1 MTLIT
6 ISRKIIYIH
15 FPYELMEIPIW
26 ITTGKDNSLNPI
38 LPCSKGHN
46 PLIGPRR
53 VVPCHGP
60 QTPGPTLL
68 VHRMSRACQC
78 VGQSRSDWAWVAQCI
93 LHLYPWLYYGYRLF
107 KWRSHQSGSREDSPS
122 PLHDCDAFMWNQ
134 TVWKRCSPSWKWH
147 LLVKMGIAQILT

>member
-53 VVPCHGP
+53 VGLYHATGHRPLVQHCSCLGWAGP
-60 QTPGPTLL
+60 VNVSARAAAIGPGWPSVFYIFT
-68 VHRMSRACQC
+68 HDYIMATACSNGGHTK
-78 VGQSRSDWAWVAQCI
+78 VGQGRTAP
-93 LHLYPWLYYGYRLF
+93 HLFMIVMLSCGTRLF
-107 KWRSHQSGSREDSPS
+107 EKGVALPENDI
-122 PLHDCDAFMWNQ
+122 F
-134 TVWKRCSPSWKWH
+134 
-147 LLVKMGIAQILT
+147 